1 MISCGYLLT
10 NARISLI
17 PGAII
22 AAAGHLM
29 KAGYDASLNNKF
41 VFGLDRYIYN
51 IIEAWD
57 YFMQETPLAITDRS
71 WEFAPDQSSPGML
84 DLSIDID
91 FTLAQ
96 RFIPVRDPLTLDLDG
111 DGLETVGTAAGIL
124 FDYNGDGIKT
134 GTGWVLP
141 DDGFLALDR
150 DGNGLIDSG
159 RELFGD
165 STPLF
170 DADGN
175 EIGKAADGFAALA
188 QEDTNGDGVVDV
200 DDTNWANLRV

>member
-96 RFIPVRDPLTLDLDG
+96 RFIPVRDPLTL
-111 DGLETVGTAAGIL
+111 EM
-124 FDYNGDGIKT
+124 Y
-134 GTGWVLP
+134 
-141 DDGFLALDR
+141 
-150 DGNGLIDSG
+150 
-159 RELFGD
+159 
-165 STPLF
+165 
-170 DADGN
+170 
-175 EIGKAADGFAALA
+175 
-188 QEDTNGDGVVDV
+188 
-200 DDTNWANLRV
+200 